1 MLTFWL
7 KNLTIRL
14 TQLQPSEPG
23 RYQGSCAWDFIQLR
37 RHPPRQG
44 QRHRRHPYVFACT
57 KTGDG
62 HRLMT
67 SIASCDPG
75 TLDISSKGAV
85 IPRFTPPSPET
96 RWQQGEP

>member
-1 MLTFWL
+1 LTFWP
-7 KNLTIRL
+7 KNQTIRL

-23 RYQGSCAWDFIQLR
+23 RYQGSCGWDFIQLR

-44 QRHRRHPYVFACT
+44 QRHRRYPYVFTCT
-57 KTGDG
+57 KAGDD

-75 TLDISSKGAV
+75 TLDINGKVQIAV
-85 IPRFTPPSPET
+85 YDEDKAPLFPAIPCP
-96 RWQQGEP
+96 G